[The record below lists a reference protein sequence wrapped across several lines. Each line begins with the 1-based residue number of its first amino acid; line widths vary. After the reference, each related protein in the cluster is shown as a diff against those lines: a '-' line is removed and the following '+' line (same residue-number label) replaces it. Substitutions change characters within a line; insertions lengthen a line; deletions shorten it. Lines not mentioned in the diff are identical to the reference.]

1 MFTVQKRGLIS
12 LNLAA
17 FKALGEPATV
27 ALLFDADEGIVALRK
42 VPRTHPNAYHVRKQG
57 QSQSYLVA
65 GQGFASFNKIDTEL
79 SRRFVGYDYGDHV
92 WGFVLNLA
100 NTGNPLGH
108 GQGRVENTVSPS
120 LLGTARTAAHLLD
133 PERLP
138 ELVEQGFLRAE

>member
-1 MFTVQKRGLIS
+1 MPNFVEFSRETSRSSHDDPMFTVQKRGLIS

-17 FKALGEPATV
+17 FKALGEPAAV

-92 WGFVLNLA
+92 WGFVLKEGTPIKTRRGSA
-100 NTGNPLGH
+100 SVQRAG
-108 GQGRVENTVSPS
+108 GQEDD
-120 LLGTARTAAHLLD
+120 TAPR
-133 PERLP
+133 
-138 ELVEQGFLRAE
+138 

>member
-1 MFTVQKRGLIS
+1 MPNFVEFSRETSRSSHDDPMFTVQKRGLIS

-92 WGFVLNLA
+92 WGFVLKEGTPIKTRRRSA
-100 NTGNPLGH
+100 SVQQAD
-108 GQGRVENTVSPS
+108 GQEDDTAPS
-120 LLGTARTAAHLLD
+120 
-133 PERLP
+133 
-138 ELVEQGFLRAE
+138 